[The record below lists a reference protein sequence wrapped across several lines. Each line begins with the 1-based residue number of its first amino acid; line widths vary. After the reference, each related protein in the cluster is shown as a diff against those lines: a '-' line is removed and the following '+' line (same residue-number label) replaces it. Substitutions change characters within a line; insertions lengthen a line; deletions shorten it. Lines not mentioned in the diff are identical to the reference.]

1 MTRKYLTSRE
11 ACGIVSLRLTNC
23 EVQGGEKMR
32 KWMEMARKNCGITM
46 KTAATSLGI
55 SESYYSMIERGER
68 QQKLDIALAVKMSEI
83 FGVSLEYI
91 VNQEGQS
98 SA

>member
-1 MTRKYLTSRE
+1 MTRK
-11 ACGIVSLRLTNC
+11 
-23 EVQGGEKMR
+23 
-32 KWMEMARKNCGITM
+32 M
-46 KTAATSLGI
+46 KTAAMSLGI

-91 VNQEGQS
+91 VNQEGRS
-98 SA
+98 GA

>member
-1 MTRKYLTSRE
+1 
-11 ACGIVSLRLTNC
+11 
-23 EVQGGEKMR
+23 
-32 KWMEMARKNCGITM
+32 M
-46 KTAATSLGI
+46 KAAATQLGI

-68 QQKLDIALAVKMSEI
+68 QQKLDIALAAKMSGV

-91 VNQEGQS
+91 VNQEEV

>member
-1 MTRKYLTSRE
+1 MREWLEKARK
-11 ACGIVSLRLTNC
+11 ACGY
-23 EVQGGEKMR
+23 
-32 KWMEMARKNCGITM
+32 TM
-46 KTAATSLGI
+46 KMAGAELGI

-68 QQKLDIALAVKMSEI
+68 QQNLDITLAAKISCV

-91 VNQEGQS
+91 VEQEQLRVQS

>member
-1 MTRKYLTSRE
+1 
-11 ACGIVSLRLTNC
+11 
-23 EVQGGEKMR
+23 MR
-32 KWMEMARKNCGITM
+32 SWMEKARKCCGLTM
-46 KTAATSLGI
+46 KAAATQLGT

-68 QQKLDIALAVKMSEI
+68 QQKLDIALAVRMSGV

-91 VNQEGQS
+91 VNQEEA

>member
-1 MTRKYLTSRE
+1 
-11 ACGIVSLRLTNC
+11 
-23 EVQGGEKMR
+23 MR
-32 KWMEMARKNCGITM
+32 TWMSSARKRCGLTM
-46 KTAATSLGI
+46 KETADQLGI

-68 QQKLDIALAVKMSEI
+68 QRNLDVTLAVKLSEA

-91 VNQEGQS
+91 VEQEND

>member
-1 MTRKYLTSRE
+1 
-11 ACGIVSLRLTNC
+11 
-23 EVQGGEKMR
+23 MR
-32 KWMEMARKNCGITM
+32 NWMEQARKAKGLTM
-46 KTAATSLGI
+46 KMTGEQLGI

-68 QQKLDIALAVKMSEI
+68 QQNLDIALAAKMSSV

-91 VNQEGQS
+91 VEQEQK

>member
-1 MTRKYLTSRE
+1 
-11 ACGIVSLRLTNC
+11 
-23 EVQGGEKMR
+23 MR
-32 KWMEMARKNCGITM
+32 RWMETARKNCGLTM
-46 KTAATSLGI
+46 KAAATRLGI

-68 QQKLDIALAVKMSEI
+68 QQKLDIALAAKMSEA

-91 VNQEGQS
+91 VSQEAV